1 MRRVLPLLLLGLLSC
16 GDGSTFDTFTIR
28 ARAPS
33 GMEGA
38 GPAIVP
44 GAVDRIDVVIDPA
57 DNVTF
62 DPMPSMS
69 FEGEDVLVRISPAG
83 EYVLSLQSAWIERNM
98 VMTDTSWIVDI
109 PLYVDGAQEPVSG
122 NPALT
127 IYFNQLG
134 GPLGE
139 ELIGQSA
146 PQGLV
151 WPPPTDA
158 PPTTLQVLCR
168 VGYET
173 ECQTPTP

>member
-1 MRRVLPLLLLGLLSC
+1 MRRWLPLLLLGLLSC
-16 GDGSTFDTFTIR
+16 GDGSAFDTFTLR

-62 DPMPSMS
+62 DAVNYPP
-69 FEGEDVLVRISPAG
+69 FEDGDVSVRISPAG
-83 EYVLSLQSAWIERNM
+83 EYVLALQRGWIERNQET
-98 VMTDTSWIVDI
+98 TDTSWIVDI
-109 PLYVDGAQEPVSG
+109 PLYVDGTQEPVAG
-122 NPALT
+122 DPTVRILFVQF
-127 IYFNQLG
+127 IEG
-134 GPLGE
+134 LGE
-139 ELIGQSA
+139 EPIGEA
-146 PQGLV
+146 ARGLP
-151 WPPPTDA
+151 WPPDPGSL
-158 PPTTLQVLCR
+158 TTIQLTCR